1 MFCEHYKQQYGK
13 ILLRQVPRFD
23 CDWLLRPCVM
33 GITAMLVSM
42 APYDSN
48 PTQKKIKIL
57 IQSNSYGNTFS
68 K

>member
-1 MFCEHYKQQYGK
+1 
-13 ILLRQVPRFD
+13 
-23 CDWLLRPCVM
+23 M